1 MNISNLERQHTE
13 IKELFEKID
22 KHIKSS
28 NLMDNIASMVWD
40 INTLAGKLNIHMRTE
55 DRFLYPELIN
65 SNNDKLKKMATE
77 YSDEMGNI
85 HSVFT
90 EYKNK
95 FNTRN
100 KILSNKEEFI
110 KESKRVL
117 ALLVNRIEK
126 EDLKLYPEIKTL

>member
-1 MNISNLERQHTE
+1 
-13 IKELFEKID
+13 
-22 KHIKSS
+22 
-28 NLMDNIASMVWD
+28 
-40 INTLAGKLNIHMRTE
+40 
-55 DRFLYPELIN
+55 
-65 SNNDKLKKMATE
+65 MATE